1 MYPVSKIEA
10 TIRFELMIRVLQT
23 HALPLGYVA
32 LNIKLVTP
40 RGFEPLLPP
49 WKGGVLTAWPWS
61 LIKLI
66 RMNRQVVLFY
76 SYNSPSRTRTYDSA
90 VNSRVLYRLSYRGKF
105 PWRIAPSKLHIKY
118 IISHLFCKVFSLHC
132 LSMSFHPITFKD
144 NSRSI
149 SLRFLTNLTS
159 SVKPSTY

>member
-49 WKGGVLTAWPWS
+49 
-61 LIKLI
+61 
-66 RMNRQVVLFY
+66 
-76 SYNSPSRTRTYDSA
+76 
-90 VNSRVLYRLSYRGKF
+90 
-105 PWRIAPSKLHIKY
+105 
-118 IISHLFCKVFSLHC
+118 
-132 LSMSFHPITFKD
+132 
-144 NSRSI
+144 
-149 SLRFLTNLTS
+149 
-159 SVKPSTY
+159 